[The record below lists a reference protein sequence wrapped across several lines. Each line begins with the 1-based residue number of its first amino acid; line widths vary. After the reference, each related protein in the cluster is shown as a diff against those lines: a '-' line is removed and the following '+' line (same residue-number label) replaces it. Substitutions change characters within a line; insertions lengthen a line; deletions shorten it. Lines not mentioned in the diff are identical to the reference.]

1 MSIALFGDTAT
12 KEVYIDTT
20 VQEKNVTYS
29 VDANL
34 YRKIRIKVRI
44 VAKREGIAL
53 SWTFATLL
61 VSPGLIGTPAIRL
74 PNDHR

>member
-53 SWTFATLL
+53 S
-61 VSPGLIGTPAIRL
+61 
-74 PNDHR
+74 